1 MHFIHDTMLHR
12 IEYLN
17 VIVWYCNIRCCNVS
31 SHLCHSLIFDMKSQI
46 ILHYLYF
53 SLTHFSRTR
62 CLLWFVSLVVRL
74 VVHQGKYL
82 CLKWKWTFSLMPV
95 LILFSSPLLFSL
107 IFVMSRCFSNQS
119 KCMEC
124 AEHHSS
130 NLMNLIINYSL
141 SPPPSFS
148 PLSFPLTVS
157 LSFSLCLS
165 ISFSFFLYLSV
176 TACQVAHQHRYLQ
189 VSLLG
194 SPHLCQ
200 PRLCII

>member
-1 MHFIHDTMLHR
+1 MHCFHDTMLHR

-17 VIVWYCNIRCCNVS
+17 VIVWYCNIWCCKFS

-62 CLLWFVSLVVRL
+62 CLLWFLSLVVRL

-107 IFVMSRCFSNQS
+107 IFVMSQCFSNQS

-141 SPPPSFS
+141 CPPPSFS
-148 PLSFPLTVS
+148 LYPSLSLSLSLFLCLSVS
-157 LSFSLCLS
+157 LSLSL
-165 ISFSFFLYLSV
+165 SFFIFLS
-176 TACQVAHQHRYLQ
+176 QHAK
-189 VSLLG
+189 
-194 SPHLCQ
+194 
-200 PRLCII
+200 

>member
-1 MHFIHDTMLHR
+1 MLHR

-17 VIVWYCNIRCCNVS
+17 VIVWYCNIWCCNVS

-62 CLLWFVSLVVRL
+62 CLLWFLSLVFRL

-82 CLKWKWTFSLMPV
+82 CLKWNWTFPLMPV
-95 LILFSSPLLFSL
+95 LILFSSSLLFSL
-107 IFVMSRCFSNQS
+107 IFVMSHCFSNQS

-165 ISFSFFLYLSV
+165 ISFSFFLYLFV
-176 TACQVAHQHRYLQ
+176 TACQVEHQHRYLQ

-200 PRLCII
+200 PRHCII

>member
-1 MHFIHDTMLHR
+1 MLYR

-17 VIVWYCNIRCCNVS
+17 VIVWYCNTWCCNVS

-82 CLKWKWTFSLMPV
+82 CLIWKWTFPVMPI
-95 LILFSSPLLFSL
+95 LILFSSSLLFSL
-107 IFVMSRCFSNQS
+107 IFVMSQCFSNQS

-130 NLMNLIINYSL
+130 NLLNLIINYSL
-141 SPPPSFS
+141 SPPSFFLSLYPS
-148 PLSFPLTVS
+148 LSLSLSLS
-157 LSFSLCLS
+157 LSFSLS
-165 ISFSFFLYLSV
+165 FNISMPTSMPSSQPSSQPTGQPTSRPSKKPPV
-176 TACQVAHQHRYLQ
+176 VASH
-189 VSLLG
+189 
-194 SPHLCQ
+194 CT
-200 PRLCII
+200 